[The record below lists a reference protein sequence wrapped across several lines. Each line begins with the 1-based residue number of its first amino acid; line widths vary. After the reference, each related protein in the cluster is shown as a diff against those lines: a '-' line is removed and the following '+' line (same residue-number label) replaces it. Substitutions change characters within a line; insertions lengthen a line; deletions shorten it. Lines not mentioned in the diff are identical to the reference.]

1 MSITP
6 QPMAPVVP
14 IPITAYA
21 ACNGMGR
28 SVQEIS
34 DSLFASR
41 RGLTP
46 CPLEVPFETLCGIVP
61 GELPPMPS
69 GREDYE
75 SRVVRIALLA
85 YAQIHESVQQAI
97 ARWGARRVG
106 MVVGT
111 STGGIGET
119 ETAYDHFIRHGRA
132 PDGYDF
138 ARQHSFCAFADVLRE
153 QSGIEGPRYVV
164 STACSSSGKVFGSA
178 QRLMQMDVVDAVL
191 VGGVDAVCLTT
202 VRGFHSLGVMASGP
216 SRPFGAERPGMNIG
230 EGGALLLLERDG
242 KALARCTGVGETSD
256 AFHMSAPDPE
266 GRGAQAA
273 MRRALQQAGLEPS
286 AIDHV
291 NAHGTGTQANDIGE
305 ARAISS
311 VLGNAVPVAST
322 KGYTGHTLAA
332 AGATEAILAIECM
345 RRSFLPKSVG
355 AAPADAAVEINLV
368 HERIEQPLRRVI
380 SNSFAFGGNNV
391 SVVLEAGP

>member
-1 MSITP
+1 
-6 QPMAPVVP
+6 MAKAAP

-28 SVQEIS
+28 TVSEIS
-34 DSLFASR
+34 DALYASQ
-41 RGLTP
+41 RGLIP
-46 CPLEVPFETLCGIVP
+46 CPIEVPFETLCGIVP
-61 GELPPMPS
+61 GELPPMPT
-69 GREDYE
+69 GREDYQ

-85 YAQIHESVQQAI
+85 YQQIHDDVQRAI
-97 ARWGARRVG
+97 ARWGAGRVA
-106 MVVGT
+106 MIVGT

-153 QSGIEGPRYVV
+153 QSGIAGPRYVI

-178 QRLMQMDVVDAVL
+178 QRLMQMDVVDAVV

-202 VRGFHSLGVMASGP
+202 VRGFHSLGVMAEGP
-216 SRPFGAERPGMNIG
+216 SRPFGQDRPGMNIG

-242 KALARCTGVGETSD
+242 DALALCTGVGETSD

-273 MRRALQQAGLEPS
+273 MRSALAGAGLQ
-286 AIDHV
+286 AADIDHV
-291 NAHGTGTQANDIGE
+291 NAHGTGTQANDIAE
-305 ARAISS
+305 ARAISA
-311 VLGNAVPVAST
+311 VLGDAVPVAST

-332 AGATEAILAIECM
+332 AGATEAIMAIECI
-345 RRSFLPKSVG
+345 RREFLPESVG
-355 AAPADAAVEINLV
+355 ATPADPNVRINLV
-368 HERIEQPLRRVI
+368 QERTERPIRRVM

-391 SVVLEAGP
+391 AVVLEAAP